1 MKTLCLIA
9 LMAVAAGTAARAQLN
24 NSAPPELQHL
34 TDIYAIGGADFDGI
48 GRTVTYRDN
57 VCVSN
62 ADIKLTCALLV
73 ADLPQSGGR
82 LSHVVA
88 ETNVVID
95 AKDDE
100 GHPIHATS
108 DKTVYDYSVQN
119 GVTNITVTLTGNP
132 QPLVIARQ
140 GTSVVTNQADVIIW
154 NRATKGF
161 KFIGNIHSS
170 YGPASA
176 GTNAPPAATNEL
188 TATKMQQPSWADTNY
203 PPGSLDL
210 QPRPIRGGRGF

>member
-1 MKTLCLIA
+1 MKMLFLIA

-34 TDIYAIGGADFDGI
+34 TDIYAAAGADLDGI
-48 GRTVTYRDN
+48 GHTLTYRDN

-82 LSHVVA
+82 LSHIVA

-108 DKTVYDYSVQN
+108 DKAVYDYSVQN

-132 QPLVIARQ
+132 QPQVIAYQ
-140 GTSVVTNQADVIIW
+140 GTFVVTNWADVFIW

-161 KFIGNIHSS
+161 SSIGNYHSS
-170 YGPASA
+170 SGPVSA
-176 GTNAPPAATNEL
+176 GTNAPPSATNAL
-188 TATKMQQPSWADTNY
+188 SAPKTNL
-203 PPGSLDL
+203 PPGTIDNIDKIILK
-210 QPRPIRGGRGF
+210 

>member
-1 MKTLCLIA
+1 MKTLFLIA
-9 LMAVAAGTAARAQLN
+9 MMAVAAGAAALAQLN

-34 TDIYAIGGADFDGI
+34 TDIYADGGATFDGI
-48 GRTVTYRDN
+48 GRTATYRDN

-62 ADIKLTCALLV
+62 AEIKLTCALLV

-82 LSHVVA
+82 LNHIVA

-108 DKTVYDYSVQN
+108 DMTVYDYNVQN

-132 QPLVIARQ
+132 QPQVITYQ
-140 GTSVVTNQADVIIW
+140 GTFVSTNWADKIIW
-154 NRATKGF
+154 DRANKGF
-161 KFIGNIHSS
+161 QFKGNIHTS
-170 YGPASA
+170 YAPLFT
-176 GTNAPPAATNEL
+176 GTNAPAAGTNEL
-188 TATKMQQPSWADTNY
+188 AVPKKP
-203 PPGSLDL
+203 
-210 QPRPIRGGRGF
+210 